1 LFLLAL
7 ALLTGWW
14 LFRYRNSIV
23 QIMQSML
30 AAITQFFRD
39 LFRFGSLAKG
49 AATTEK
55 KTQTDRRLFA
65 AYRNPFLLGKYSSWT
80 KEQLVLYSYE
90 AFQAWAEEQ
99 GIKPRPEQTAR
110 EFCGELGIRYPEI
123 ISELN
128 QFSFLYS
135 HAAYGKSVPADC
147 DLETVKIIWRFL
159 GFEK

>member
-1 LFLLAL
+1 
-7 ALLTGWW
+7 
-14 LFRYRNSIV
+14 
-23 QIMQSML
+23 
-30 AAITQFFRD
+30 
-39 LFRFGSLAKG
+39 
-49 AATTEK
+49 
-55 KTQTDRRLFA
+55 
-65 AYRNPFLLGKYSSWT
+65 
-80 KEQLVLYSYE
+80 LVLYSYE

-110 EFCGELGIRYPEI
+110 EFCGELSIRYPEI

-159 GFEK
+159 GSEK